1 MQEIDNTR
9 YRQFNIDK
17 NQDIDKER
25 TEREWHKEGN
35 RQRATKTERADGC
48 VERRSNVDAER
59 LIKIRFP
66 IDPDVMSLAFESL
79 KFESRTRNKGTR
91 LKDGSTNR
99 EVDNNNNKKQ
109 EIVFK

>member
-1 MQEIDNTR
+1 MAHFLKKDGKSR
-9 YRQFNIDK
+9 RMC
-17 NQDIDKER
+17 R
-25 TEREWHKEGN
+25 TSI
-35 RQRATKTERADGC
+35 
-48 VERRSNVDAER
+48 ERRSNVDVER

-79 KFESRTRNKGTR
+79 KFESGTRNKGTR